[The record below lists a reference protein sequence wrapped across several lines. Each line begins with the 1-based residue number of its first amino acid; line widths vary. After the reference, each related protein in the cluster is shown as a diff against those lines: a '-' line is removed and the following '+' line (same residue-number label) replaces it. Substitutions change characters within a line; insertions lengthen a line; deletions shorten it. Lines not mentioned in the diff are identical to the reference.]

1 MLTLRYLF
9 SQHFFYSA
17 LCCISISLSSPIYA
31 TSISLNMLNNANEG
45 LNDNTAVA
53 PIGGNIGITLGQQ
66 RQNVI
71 HFAARLL
78 EQVIDSSV
86 PITIDAEFDSL
97 SCSSTV
103 ATLGSSGPSSY
114 HYGNASSN
122 YPVAN
127 TYYVQA
133 LANSITGN
141 DLSTA
146 SDMTLTFNSDIDN
159 NNDCLANRNW
169 YYGLDGDAN
178 AQDID
183 FLSTV
188 LHETLHGLGFLTL
201 VNVNTGSR
209 LNNRDD
215 IFSLMLE
222 DHSEG
227 KTWQQMTNAERVDSA
242 SDDPDLHWIGS
253 NVQADIGILSAG
265 TNQGHVRMHAPSPIN
280 SGSSVSHFSNNVSP
294 FELMQPSLNQP
305 ANSIGLAKALLQDIG
320 WATSLGDKPIIANI
334 GNVEIINSSPT
345 NISFAL
351 LDNDTDITAVNISA
365 SSSNTNIIDN
375 SGITFIGDQRLRQIT
390 VTPLSG
396 VSGVVNITLTA
407 SDGSNSNNQIFQVNV
422 VSNLTPSI
430 AITNPATGD
439 TILTDSQ
446 SFSASAND
454 PEDGDISS
462 SVIWSS
468 SIDGVF
474 ASGAA
479 ITATLSDGNHIITAS
494 ITDSSSNTKTVTIN
508 ITINALSDND
518 NDGLNNSTEIF
529 LGTDPFDSDS
539 DDDYLSDFEEVN
551 MDGDASDYNEGVD
564 SDPNNPDTDGDGYQD
579 GFDANPLSADPPEGN
594 IPLLP
599 YWATG
604 ILIALLLLTASK
616 KLTAGKKTKARD

>member
-1 MLTLRYLF
+1 MPILRRLCPNK
-9 SQHFFYSA
+9 FFCSV
-17 LCCISISLSSPIYA
+17 LCCISVVLSLPIYA

-45 LNDNTAVA
+45 LNDNSAVA

-86 PITIDAEFDSL
+86 PITIDAEFDAL
-97 SCSSTV
+97 SCSSTA

-169 YYGLDGDAN
+169 YYGLDGDAS

-365 SSSNTNIIDN
+365 SSSNTNIINN

-396 VSGVVNITLTA
+396 VSGTVNITLTA

-539 DDDYLSDFEEVN
+539 DNDYSSDFEEVN
-551 MDGDASDYNEGVD
+551 RDGNPSNYSAGID
-564 SDPNNPDTDGDGYQD
+564 SDPNNPDTDGDGYKD
-579 GFDANPLSADPPEGN
+579 GFDANPLSEDPPEGN

-599 YWATG
+599 LWATG
-604 ILIALLLLTASK
+604 LLIGLILLAAR
-616 KLTAGKKTKARD
+616 KKTKAPD

>member
-1 MLTLRYLF
+1 
-9 SQHFFYSA
+9 
-17 LCCISISLSSPIYA
+17 
-31 TSISLNMLNNANEG
+31 MLNNANEG

-53 PIGGNIGITLGQQ
+53 PIGGNIGVTLGQQ

-71 HFAARLL
+71 HFAAHLL
-78 EQVIDSSV
+78 EQVIESSV
-86 PITIDAEFDSL
+86 PITIDAEFEAL
-97 SCSSTV
+97 SCSSNA

-133 LANSITGN
+133 LANSIIGN
-141 DLSTA
+141 DLSTD

-169 YYGLDGDAN
+169 YYGLDGN
-178 AQDID
+178 TSAQDID

-209 LNNRDD
+209 LSNRDD

-253 NVQADIGILSAG
+253 NVQAKINVLNAG

-280 SGSSVSHFSNNVSP
+280 SGSSVSHFSSSVSP
-294 FELMQPSLNQP
+294 SELMQPSLNQP

-320 WATSLGDKPIIANI
+320 WTTSAGDKPIIADI

-351 LDNDTDITAVNISA
+351 IDNDTDIAAVNMSA
-365 SSSNTNIIDN
+365 SSSDTSIIEN
-375 SGITFIGDQRLRQIT
+375 SGISFIGNQRLRQVI
-390 VTPLSG
+390 VTPIPGASG
-396 VSGVVNITLTA
+396 TVNITLTA
-407 SDGSNSNNQIFQVNV
+407 TDGSNSNSQIFQVNV

-430 AITNPATGD
+430 SITSPATND
-439 TILTDSQ
+439 TILTNTQ
-446 SFSASAND
+446 SFTASAND

-479 ITATLSDGNHIITAS
+479 IAATLSDGNHIITAS
-494 ITDSSSNTKTVTIN
+494 ITDSTSNTETFGIN
-508 ITINALSDND
+508 ITINALSDDD

-529 LGTDPFDSDS
+529 LGTDPFDSDT
-539 DDDYLSDFEEVN
+539 DNDYSSDFEEVN
-551 MDGDASDYNEGVD
+551 RDGNPNNYSEGVD

-579 GFDANPLSADPPEGN
+579 GFDANPLSVDPPEGN

-604 ILIALLLLTASK
+604 ILIALFLLTARK
-616 KLTAGKKTKARD
+616 KLTAGKKFKARD

>member
-53 PIGGNIGITLGQQ
+53 PIGGNIGVTLGQQ

-78 EQVIDSSV
+78 EQVIGSSV
-86 PITIDAEFDSL
+86 PITIDAEFEAL
-97 SCSSTV
+97 SCSSTA

-146 SDMTLTFNSDIDN
+146 NDMTLTFNSDIDN

-169 YYGLDGDAN
+169 YYGLDGGAS

-265 TNQGHVRMHAPSPIN
+265 TNQGHVRMH
-280 SGSSVSHFSNNVSP
+280 
-294 FELMQPSLNQP
+294 
-305 ANSIGLAKALLQDIG
+305 LAQSTAAAQY
-320 WATSLGDKPIIANI
+320 
-334 GNVEIINSSPT
+334 PT
-345 NISFAL
+345 L
-351 LDNDTDITAVNISA
+351 
-365 SSSNTNIIDN
+365 
-375 SGITFIGDQRLRQIT
+375 
-390 VTPLSG
+390 
-396 VSGVVNITLTA
+396 
-407 SDGSNSNNQIFQVNV
+407 
-422 VSNLTPSI
+422 
-430 AITNPATGD
+430 AITYRP
-439 TILTDSQ
+439 
-446 SFSASAND
+446 
-454 PEDGDISS
+454 
-462 SVIWSS
+462 
-468 SIDGVF
+468 
-474 ASGAA
+474 
-479 ITATLSDGNHIITAS
+479 
-494 ITDSSSNTKTVTIN
+494 SN
-508 ITINALSDND
+508 
-518 NDGLNNSTEIF
+518 
-529 LGTDPFDSDS
+529 
-539 DDDYLSDFEEVN
+539 
-551 MDGDASDYNEGVD
+551 
-564 SDPNNPDTDGDGYQD
+564 
-579 GFDANPLSADPPEGN
+579 
-594 IPLLP
+594 
-599 YWATG
+599 
-604 ILIALLLLTASK
+604 
-616 KLTAGKKTKARD
+616 

>member
-227 KTWQQMTNAERVDSA
+227 KTWLQMTNAERVDSA

-494 ITDSSSNTKTVTIN
+494 ITDSNSNTKTVTIN